1 MPGNILLLDPIATN
15 RILMRVRL
23 TAGYFSVTPC
33 ATAREAFDLLAQQSF
48 SAVLCAAQ
56 LPDTP
61 LAAFCKELTQ
71 HRLAP
76 PVVVLHKAP
85 GGRALLDALA
95 AGAMDLI
102 DTSESDALLFARLRA
117 LVRMELPAA
126 LPDGLEPAPADTDR
140 GFREAAAGFQTALP
154 ENRSQAALL
163 HLSPHLGVVWRADLR
178 PHLATQLLPLE
189 VLHQQAF
196 LDTPPD
202 VLILGCA
209 PEDTPAMP
217 PLVANLRAHSDLR
230 DMQILALP
238 GTDCP
243 AEVAQLFDLGAEAVV
258 PRAFDPQEIRHR
270 VHHLVDRK
278 HRIDA
283 HHQHLDAALH
293 AAVHDPLTGL
303 HNRRFVHA
311 ALPKLTGQP
320 HAVLLAD
327 IDHFKAVNDRYG
339 HDAGDQALQQVAKRL
354 QALGAPG
361 DILARIG
368 GEEFL
373 IARAC
378 PTARIA
384 EAWAKAL
391 CAGFAAYP
399 ITLSDGRQLP
409 LTLSLGL
416 VHVANPCVHS
426 DLRKLLKRADEA
438 LYRAKALG
446 RNQVRMSKS
455 AA

>member
-23 TAGYFSVTPC
+23 TASYFNVTPC
-33 ATAREAFDLLAQQSF
+33 ATAREAFDLLAQQGY
-48 SAVLCAAQ
+48 SAVLCTMQ
-56 LPDTP
+56 LPDTN
-61 LAAFCKELTQ
+61 LATFCKELAQ
-71 HRLAP
+71 RRLAP

-102 DTSESDALLFARLRA
+102 DASEADALLFARLRA

-126 LPDGLEPAPADTDR
+126 LPEGLEPDPADTAS
-140 GFREAAAGFQTALP
+140 GFREAPVGFQPSLSNDRP
-154 ENRSQAALL
+154 QVALL
-163 HLSPHLGVVWRADLR
+163 HLSPQLGVVWQAGLR
-178 PHLATQLLPLE
+178 PHLPTQLLPLE
-189 VLHQQAF
+189 VLHQQSF
-196 LDTPPD
+196 LDAPPD

-209 PEDTPAMP
+209 PEDAPAMP
-217 PLVANLRAHSDLR
+217 PLVANLRAHADLR
-230 DMQILALP
+230 NMQILALP
-238 GTDCP
+238 GTYRAAD
-243 AEVAQLFDLGAEAVV
+243 VAQLFDLGAEAVV
-258 PRAFDPQEIRHR
+258 PRAFDALEISHR
-270 VHHLVDRK
+270 IRQLVARKRRIDSHHL
-278 HRIDA
+278 
-283 HHQHLDAALH
+283 HLDAALH
-293 AAVHDPLTGL
+293 AAVRDSLTGL
-303 HNRRFVHA
+303 HNRRFVERV
-311 ALPKLTGQP
+311 LPQLTGQA

-327 IDHFKAVNDRYG
+327 IDHFKAVNDQYG
-339 HDAGDQALQQVAKRL
+339 HEAGDQALQQVAKRL

-373 IARAC
+373 IARRC
-378 PTARIA
+378 PTDRIA

-399 ITLSDGRQLP
+399 VTLSDGRQLP

-416 VHVANPCVHS
+416 VHVAEPYLHS
-426 DLRKLLKRADEA
+426 DLGQLLKRADEA